1 MGARLGSPEPSSL
14 GGFRPVKTLFLSQ
27 PSTVAPGQGAAP
39 APAQPSQGAPPA
51 ADGGGGGS
59 SSPFGGM
66 TMLLM
71 LLPLVLVLFM
81 SRSQSKKQKEIE
93 SALKPGDRVITQAGL
108 IGKLVEIGDRT
119 VKLEIAPG
127 VNVQLLKTSIQ
138 GIEGEPKTDAK
149 AADTKA
155 ADAKEKK
162 A

>member
-1 MGARLGSPEPSSL
+1 M
-14 GGFRPVKTLFLSQ
+14 KTLLLSQ
-27 PSTVAPGQGAAP
+27 PSTVAPGSGAAP
-39 APAQPSQGAPPA
+39 APAQPSQGAPSAPA
-51 ADGGGGGS
+51 EGGGGG

-81 SRSQSKKQKEIE
+81 SRSQTKKQKEIE
-93 SALKPGDRVITQAGL
+93 AALKPGDRVITQAGL
-108 IGKLVEIGDRT
+108 IGKIIEMGERT

-138 GIEGEPKTDAK
+138 GIDGGDAK
-149 AADTKA
+149 PAE
-155 ADAKEKK
+155 AKEKAQEKK